1 MKSHTFFTVGLTV
14 FGTAAVLA
22 QAQTPPTN
30 LRASADPRYAEVI
43 ATCKTPP
50 AAARGGG
57 PAGGARA
64 GAAGASQGA
73 AAAQGGG
80 APQGAGAG
88 QGRGAAAAPPAGPGE
103 YTVTAIPGVIAANQ
117 RWTLVWQTT
126 GNNADGILATSD
138 GGLLL
143 AQHDNGAV
151 VKLDRNGQAST
162 VYRDTNTGGALS
174 MNSKGT
180 LFVVS
185 RGLNQAVLQLAPERR
200 VHANKYQGDAFECFG
215 GINDLTADSRGGVYF
230 TMGGLYYSDPKGVVT
245 AYGENLRTNGV
256 VLSPDEKTLY
266 VTNGAVVASFEV
278 RPDGSLANQREF
290 VKLPSGGGDGLTV
303 DSAGRLYVTVG
314 GGGGGAPGLHVIA
327 PDGKFLGTIA
337 GPRNF
342 ITAAFSGPDK
352 KTLYAVF
359 NDQRNVEVYSIP
371 MLAEGYKGRAK

>member
-1 MKSHTFFTVGLTV
+1 V
-14 FGTAAVLA
+14 A
-22 QAQTPPTN
+22 
-30 LRASADPRYAEVI
+30 
-43 ATCKTPP
+43 
-50 AAARGGG
+50 
-57 PAGGARA
+57 
-64 GAAGASQGA
+64 
-73 AAAQGGG
+73 
-80 APQGAGAG
+80 
-88 QGRGAAAAPPAGPGE
+88 
-103 YTVTAIPGVIAANQ
+103 AIPGVIAANQ

-126 GNNADGILATSD
+126 GNNADGILASDD

-185 RGLNQAVLQLAPERR
+185 RGLNQAVQQLAPARR

-230 TMGGLYYSDPKGVVT
+230 TMGGLYYADPKGVVT
-245 AYGENLRTNGV
+245 AYGQDLRTNGV

-266 VTNGAVVASFEV
+266 VTNGAVVAAFEV
-278 RPDGSLANQREF
+278 RPDGALANQREF
-290 VKLPSGGGDGLTV
+290 VKLPSGGGDGLAV
-303 DSAGRLYVTVG
+303 DGAGRLYVTVG

-359 NDQRNVEVYSIP
+359 NDQRNVEVYTIP

>member
-1 MKSHTFFTVGLTV
+1 MKSNLFATVGLTALT
-14 FGTAAVLA
+14 TAAVLA
-22 QAQTPPTN
+22 QAQTTPTN
-30 LRASADPRYAEVI
+30 VRASADPRYAEVI

-57 PAGGARA
+57 AAPAGRA
-64 GAAGASQGA
+64 GAAGAPQGA
-73 AAAQGGG
+73 AAPAGAAAQG
-80 APQGAGAG
+80 AAAN
-88 QGRGAAAAPPAGPGE
+88 QGRGGAAAAPSAPLE
-103 YTVTAIPGVIAANQ
+103 YTVTGIPGVIAANQ

-126 GNNADGILATSD
+126 GNNADGILATDD

-174 MNSKGT
+174 MNSKGA

-185 RGLNQAVLQLAPERR
+185 RGLNQAVLQLAPQRR
-200 VHANKYQGDAFECFG
+200 VHANKYQGDPFECFG

-230 TMGGLYYSDPKGVVT
+230 TMGGLYYSDAKGAVT
-245 AYGENLRTNGV
+245 AYGDNLRTNGV

-266 VTNGAVVASFEV
+266 VTNGAVVVAFDV
-278 RPDGSLANQREF
+278 RPDGSLANQRDF
-290 VKLPSGGGDGLTV
+290 VKMPTGGGDGLAV

-314 GGGGGAPGLHVIA
+314 GGGGGAPGLHVVA

-342 ITAAFSGPDK
+342 ITAAFAGPDK

-359 NDQRNVEVYSIP
+359 NDQRNVEVYTIP

>member
-1 MKSHTFFTVGLTV
+1 MKSSLFATIGLTTLA
-14 FGTAAVLA
+14 TAAVLA
-22 QAQTPPTN
+22 QAQTTPTN
-30 LRASADPRYAEVI
+30 VRASADPRYAEVI

-57 PAGGARA
+57 AAPAGRG
-64 GAAGASQGA
+64 GAAGAPPAPAAPAGTPAPGA
-73 AAAQGGG
+73 AAN
-80 APQGAGAG
+80 
-88 QGRGAAAAPPAGPGE
+88 QGRGGPAAPPTAPLE
-103 YTVTAIPGVIAANQ
+103 YTVTGIPGVIAANQ

-126 GNNADGILATSD
+126 GNNADGILATDD

-185 RGLNQAVLQLAPERR
+185 RGLNQAVLQLAPDRR
-200 VHANKYQGDAFECFG
+200 VHANKYQGDPFECFG

-230 TMGGLYYSDPKGVVT
+230 TMGGLYYSDAKGVVT
-245 AYGENLRTNGV
+245 AYGDNLRTNGV

-266 VTNGAVVASFEV
+266 VTNGAVVVAFDV
-278 RPDGSLANQREF
+278 RPDGSLANQRDF
-290 VKLPSGGGDGLTV
+290 VKLPSGGGDGLAV

-314 GGGGGAPGLHVIA
+314 GGGGGAPGLHVVA
-327 PDGKFLGTIA
+327 PEGKFLGTIA

-342 ITAAFSGPDK
+342 ITAAFAGPDK

-359 NDQRNVEVYSIP
+359 NDQRNVEVYTIP